1 MIHGWKHRYKL
12 LKSIGEGLKVTLHML
27 LSSSLIRLQVLKRLF
42 HLLLSRC
49 LGSLHVL
56 LGGNKRLNTLIR

>member
-12 LKSIGEGLKVTLHML
+12 LKSIGEGLKVTPYAVEQQPD
-27 LSSSLIRLQVLKRLF
+27 SLAGSEETVPF
-42 HLLLSRC
+42 ALSRC